1 MADRPPFPTPP
12 PDFPSGGAPL
22 WRSRRLWHPIGY
34 TFTGLWMLG
43 VLLVT
48 GGNSR
53 HPLFDYIFIVPLAA
67 WIGGVIVAML
77 VKRRLGPRHGN

>member
-1 MADRPPFPTPP
+1 MASRPTDPQPP
-12 PDFPSGGAPL
+12 PDARLGDSAPL

-34 TFTGLWMLG
+34 AVTGLWMLG

-53 HPLFDYIFIVPLAA
+53 HPLFDYIFVVPLAA
-67 WIGGVIVAML
+67 WIIGLIVAFL
-77 VKRRLGPRHGN
+77 IKRRIVRA